1 MGRPDEWHVS
11 GGSTFYDVSFIESCQ
26 ARLAVAPAHHRPPVP
41 QGGLLRPETGGAW
54 RSLEGS
60 TLDRPSRSH
69 AAPRQQMLEP
79 MTDFLIFLSRF
90 LRLLHFVRGALGAL
104 LLLLGVCALALM
116 WAEGLPL
123 GDALYLTA
131 VTGLTI
137 GYGDIAPASPLGR
150 IACVTAGLIGV
161 VFVGLVVAVATRALA
176 QAVKDNSEG
185 R

>member
-1 MGRPDEWHVS
+1 
-11 GGSTFYDVSFIESCQ
+11 
-26 ARLAVAPAHHRPPVP
+26 
-41 QGGLLRPETGGAW
+41 
-54 RSLEGS
+54 
-60 TLDRPSRSH
+60 
-69 AAPRQQMLEP
+69 